1 MPLLRQAVTVSTSTI
16 PSTLTSCSSAWL
28 SLSVCLS
35 VRLSFH
41 LAVRPFFCSSR
52 HPCVCPHSFESRINQ
67 LHLSS
72 TQLIFGKQSAVNQL
86 LWQLAP
92 FTRPGPVRPSQARSG
107 QGSPPSPL
115 ARSVPVED
123 SASYAV
129 CVFFRLFVPFR
140 RLSLAFFVTRRSFV
154 HGFFFFVFAAAL
166 AGHGMPDRGRGGGG
180 PPVDCPFYEPPLP
193 LPAPLCMLTLYQ
205 MGLKSD

>member
-1 MPLLRQAVTVSTSTI
+1 MEYKVKGIRKYEMSYTWMTLTFANLLWSLTATLFSVLGYILQSIILLMPLLRQAVAVSTSI
-16 PSTLTSCSSAWL
+16 MPSTLTSCSSAWL

-92 FTRPGPVRPSQARSG
+92 LTRPGPVRPGQARAVR
-107 QGSPPSPL
+107 L
-115 ARSVPVED
+115 ALLPV
-123 SASYAV
+123 V
-129 CVFFRLFVPFR
+129 CP
-140 RLSLAFFVTRRSFV
+140 
-154 HGFFFFVFAAAL
+154 
-166 AGHGMPDRGRGGGG
+166 
-180 PPVDCPFYEPPLP
+180 
-193 LPAPLCMLTLYQ
+193 
-205 MGLKSD
+205 